1 MNFKESSMNRRFFL
15 YGAVAYATGA
25 VALTAALGL
34 SAPAHA
40 QNVDPNPKVLRL
52 ALLPDENAATI
63 VQNARPLELHLE
75 KLLGREVSVVVT
87 TDYSSMIEAMRFGRI
102 DVAYFGPFS
111 YVLARSRAPNIEP
124 FAVGLD
130 SRGSPTYTSVFIT
143 LADSPIKDLTQARGL
158 NVGYGDPASTSSHLA
173 PRALLQSKGLVGDK
187 DYKVIHLGA
196 HDAVAR
202 AVETGKVPLGAL
214 SRPIYESLIKS
225 GKLDGSKLRILAESA
240 PIPNYPM
247 VMQSGLNPKLKEQI
261 RAAFLELKDPG
272 LLKNFRASG
281 FGATDDKAYDVLRDT
296 AKILNLD
303 LSKQQ

>member
-1 MNFKESSMNRRFFL
+1 VNRRIFL
-15 YGAVAYATGA
+15 AGIAAQAAT
-25 VALTAALGL
+25 LPLF
-34 SAPAHA
+34 SASVSA
-40 QNVDPNPKVLRL
+40 QSVDANPKTVRL

-63 VQNARPLELHLE
+63 VQNARALELHLE
-75 KLLGREVSVVVT
+75 KLLEREVSVVVT

-143 LADSPIKDLTQARGL
+143 LTDSPIKDLAQAKSI
-158 NVGYGDPASTSSHLA
+158 NVGYGDPASTSSHLV
-173 PRALLQSKGLVGDK
+173 PRAMLQDKGLIGDK

-214 SRPIYESLIKS
+214 SKPIFDSLVKS
-225 GKLDGSKLRILAESA
+225 GKLDGAKLRIVAESR

-261 RAAFLELKDPG
+261 RSAFLELKDAA
-272 LLKNFRASG
+272 LLKNFRANG
-281 FGATDDKAYDVLRDT
+281 FGTTDDKAYDVLRET